1 MFKIAIIGLPNA
13 GKSTLFNRLIG
24 RKSAIVSSI
33 AGVTR
38 DRREGI
44 GGISDL
50 SFKLVD
56 TGGWDEKI
64 TFSQQVME
72 QLELAIGEANLIF
85 FLIDANLRE
94 QNKELAKWLK
104 KRTKKPIILIAN
116 KCESEKSCDAD
127 YLQHFDFLGPVY
139 ISAEHN
145 LGMADL
151 YEVLSP
157 IISEFY
163 KENTLENSSS
173 SNIRIAIVGRPNVG
187 KSTFLNSILGSNRV
201 ITDEKSGTTRDPIDT
216 IYSHNGH
223 SITLIDTAG
232 IRKKTQII
240 DDLEATS
247 VKNSLDIM
255 RRSHIVILLLD
266 SVFGIERQDLHIGA
280 QAMNEGRGLVIVLNK
295 WDLINSNDRK
305 TLLKFIKQYEVSF
318 SAPIITTS
326 ALKNARCTEVIDK
339 CLKLYTFF
347 DKRIS
352 TSMLNKWF
360 AVATQKHSPPL
371 AKGKLIKLKYITQVS
386 IRPPAFV
393 IMCNT
398 PENLEE
404 SYKRYLLNSLRETFY
419 MEGIPMKIIFKKS
432 KNPYLKNSN
441 YQLPPAKAGG
451 LGKRLQSKF

>member
-1 MFKIAIIGLPNA
+1 MFKITIIGLPNA
-13 GKSTLFNRLIG
+13 GKSTLFNRLTG

-44 GGISDL
+44 GKISDL

-56 TGGWDEKI
+56 TGGWDERI
-64 TFSQQVME
+64 TFSQQVIE
-72 QLELAIGEANLIF
+72 QLELAVDEANLIF
-85 FLIDANLRE
+85 FLIDAKIALDE

-104 KRTKKPIILIAN
+104 KRTSKPIILVAN
-116 KCESEKSCDAD
+116 KCESKKSYDAN
-127 YLQHFDFLGPVY
+127 YLQHFSFLGPVY

-145 LGMADL
+145 LGIVDL
-151 YEVLSP
+151 YEILSP

-163 KENTLENSSS
+163 KENKLENSSNN
-173 SNIRIAIVGRPNVG
+173 NIRIAIVGRPNVG

-232 IRKKTQII
+232 IRKKTQIT
-240 DDLEATS
+240 DDLEVIS
-247 VKNSLDIM
+247 IKNSLDII
-255 RRSHIVILLLD
+255 RRSHIAILLLD
-266 SVFGIERQDLHIGA
+266 SVLGIEHQDLHIGA
-280 QAMNEGRGLVIVLNK
+280 QAINEGRGLIVVLNK
-295 WDLINSNDRK
+295 WDLVSSNDRK
-305 TLLKFIKQYEVSF
+305 KLLKFIKQNEFSL

-326 ALKNARCTEVIDK
+326 ALKNIRCIEVIDK
-339 CLKLYTFF
+339 CLKLYALF

-352 TSMLNKWF
+352 TSTLNKWF
-360 AVATQKHSPPL
+360 VAVTQKHNHPL
-371 AKGKLIKLKYITQVS
+371 AKGRSIKLKYITQIS

-404 SYKRYLLNSLRETFY
+404 SYKRYLLNSLREAFY
-419 MEGIPMKIIFKKS
+419 IEGIPIKLIFKKS
-432 KNPYLKNSN
+432 KNPYSN
-441 YQLPPAKAGG
+441 VKQ
-451 LGKRLQSKF
+451 

>member
-13 GKSTLFNRLIG
+13 GKSTLFNRLTG

-44 GGISDL
+44 GKISDL
-50 SFKLVD
+50 SFRLID
-56 TGGWDEKI
+56 TGGWDVAV
-64 TFSQQVME
+64 TLSQQVMK
-72 QLELAIGEANLIF
+72 QLELAVDEANLIF
-85 FLIDANLRE
+85 FLIDAKVALSE

-116 KCESEKSCDAD
+116 KCESKKSYDAN
-127 YLQHFDFLGPVY
+127 YLQHFSFLGPIY

-157 IISEFY
+157 IVSEFY
-163 KENTLENSSS
+163 RENKLEDKSNSS
-173 SNIRIAIVGRPNVG
+173 IRIAIAGRPNVG

-201 ITDEKSGTTRDPIDT
+201 IANEKPGTTRDPIDT
-216 IYSHNGH
+216 VYSHNGQL
-223 SITLIDTAG
+223 ITLIDTAG
-232 IRKKTQII
+232 IRKKAQIV
-240 DDLEATS
+240 DDLEAIF
-247 VKNSLDIM
+247 VKNSLDII

-266 SVFGIERQDLHIGA
+266 SVLGIEHQDLHIGA
-280 QAMNEGRGLVIVLNK
+280 QAISEGKGLIIAFNK
-295 WDLINSNDRK
+295 WDLISSNDRNK
-305 TLLKFIKQYEVSF
+305 LLKFIKQHRLSL

-326 ALKNARCTEVIDK
+326 ALKNIRCTDVIDK

-352 TSMLNKWF
+352 TSILNKWF
-360 AVATQKHSPPL
+360 AAATEKHSPPL
-371 AKGKLIKLKYITQVS
+371 VKGRPIKLKYITQVS

-404 SYKRYLLNSLRETFY
+404 SYKRYLLSSLREAFY
-419 MEGIPMKIIFKKS
+419 MEGIPIKLIFKKS
-432 KNPYLKNSN
+432 KNPYSE
-441 YQLPPAKAGG
+441 AK
-451 LGKRLQSKF
+451 K